1 MVVNEAEEKKMDE
14 DTKANMIER
23 RKENTPGKTTKEK
36 ETVPGKS
43 IKDKGFKTTQKKEK
57 KDVQSHKETEKAVA
71 NTPRIGGTMLSE
83 EDNDVMAHLV
93 LTLGGYTLVQGN
105 AAKKVDIL
113 VAGRSARSI
122 KVVFLSFHYM

>member
-43 IKDKGFKTTQKKEK
+43 IKQLKKRK
-57 KDVQSHKETEKAVA
+57 RKMFSHIRKRKRLLQILLESVV
-71 NTPRIGGTMLSE
+71 PCYLRRITMLWPISC
-83 EDNDVMAHLV
+83 
-93 LTLGGYTLVQGN
+93 
-105 AAKKVDIL
+105 
-113 VAGRSARSI
+113 
-122 KVVFLSFHYM
+122 

>member
-57 KDVQSHKETEKAVA
+57 KDVQSHKETERLLQILLESVV
-71 NTPRIGGTMLSE
+71 PCYLRRITMLWPISC
-83 EDNDVMAHLV
+83 
-93 LTLGGYTLVQGN
+93 
-105 AAKKVDIL
+105 
-113 VAGRSARSI
+113 
-122 KVVFLSFHYM
+122 

>member
-23 RKENTPGKTTKEK
+23 RKENT
-36 ETVPGKS
+36 PGKS

-122 KVVFLSFHYM
+122 KVVFLSFRYM